1 MSLKVKLISCISAV
15 VLVIGLMIFGV
26 FSIERAS
33 VNLGGTVS
41 FEATNVYC
49 RITGQIT
56 GAEESP
62 VTPQELNYSANSEP
76 TEDQLA
82 SWNNDL
88 NFTEDA
94 QAIEI
99 EVTVENL
106 ATRELI
112 VSVDDLTTS
121 SNNVLRSMSKTVGGA
136 SESYTSGSLYTI
148 PASTGEGSANTS
160 KATFTLK
167 LEVDDPNNSASATY
181 NYHVNLRDESVP
193 VIIDDN
199 NGSDNMGSI
208 TIEDENGDGKVEAGE
223 EVTVTAD
230 PNTGSDFIGWQD
242 ENGIVV
248 SEDEE
253 FTFTAGEDFSNLTAL
268 FNKTITSSFKDE
280 ATTSPLTYTIYNE
293 AEVATVDGCD
303 AGAVDVTI
311 PETITRDGK
320 SYIVYK
326 IKYVTSSYNGAFY
339 QTRSTLESVTISD
352 KITKIGGYAFQS
364 CSKLTEINW
373 GENVRELGSSAF
385 AGCISLTSLVFP
397 NSLKEI
403 KSYVFDGCSG
413 LTSLVFPDSLRS
425 FGDDAFRGCSNI
437 TSIILNEGLEELGRN
452 SGIGTGAFG
461 ETKITTL
468 HIPASVKS
476 LEENIVAGCS
486 TIQTITVDA
495 NNPYYEDRG
504 LNVIIGKSDSPNTR
518 ERNMLKSTTNN
529 TKSIPEGVTSIGRNA
544 FARNDSLTTITIPSG
559 VKSIESRAF
568 YVCDNL
574 TEVTIESKDIY
585 KDITAKDEPGDL
597 INYAKTIRIL
607 KTIDDG
613 SNTFLNGYDKSEV
626 SGEYADYNIYTP
638 PVEVTQDGIKYRLH
652 NSTLTADVAGY
663 ESTLSG
669 DVVIPSSIS
678 YDSKTYSVTFIDEDA
693 FDSCDIISITIPDSV
708 TSIGDGAFHSCD
720 KLVSV
725 LFTGAPKI
733 TEIPRI
739 AFTSC
744 PALESINIPSSVTR
758 IGSQAFKY
766 CSSLTTITIPSSVTE
781 IEFSAFEGCSSLTSI
796 TIPSKVIKIEVQTFR
811 NCSSLTTITIPSSV
825 TSISSAAFGGCNS
838 LTEINVDENNKNYS
852 DIDGVLFNKEQTEIL
867 QYPAGKT
874 ATTYDIPAGVTI
886 IGSYAFDGC
895 SNLATITIPSG
906 VTSLGSYTFRNCSS
920 LTSITIPSSVTTIE
934 VDAFEGCTNLKTV
947 YCDSVVGYTKAD
959 SNSSGS
965 SHLFDNADTV
975 YVLASIRDGGATNYY
990 LNDTTI
996 FNIPSTTKN
1005 VNGQDYYV
1013 YTRK

>member
-41 FEATNVYC
+41 FEATDVYC

-76 TEDQLA
+76 TEEQLA

-112 VSVDDLTTS
+112 VSVDDLTTT
-121 SNNVLRSMSKTVGGA
+121 SNNVIRSMSKRVGGT

-160 KATFTLK
+160 KASFILK

-181 NYHVNLRDESVP
+181 NYRVNLRDESVP

-208 TIEDENGDGKVEAGE
+208 TIEDENGDGKIEPGE

-293 AEVATVDGCD
+293 AEVAEVDDCD

-326 IKYVTSSYNGAFY
+326 IKDATGSSNGAFY
-339 QTRSTLESVTISD
+339 QTRSTIESVAISD
-352 KITKIGGYAFQS
+352 KITKIGYYAFRS
-364 CSKLTEINW
+364 CSKLTDINW
-373 GENVRELGSSAF
+373 GENVRELGSFAF

-403 KSYVFDGCSG
+403 KSYVFGFCSG

-437 TSIILNEGLEELGRN
+437 TSIILNEGLEELGRG
-452 SGIGTGAFG
+452 SIVGFGAFG
-461 ETKITTL
+461 DTKITTL

-476 LEENIVAGCS
+476 LRDNIVAGCD

-495 NNPYYEDRG
+495 NNLYYEDRG
-504 LNVIIGKSDSPNTR
+504 LNVIIGKSDSPNTS
-518 ERNMLKSTTNN
+518 ERNMLKSATNS
-529 TKSIPEGVTSIGRNA
+529 TKSIPEGVTSIGEDA
-544 FARNDSLTTITIPSG
+544 FAGSDSLTSITIPSS
-559 VKSIESRAF
+559 VTSIESCAF
-568 YVCDNL
+568 YGCDNL
-574 TEVTIESKDIY
+574 TEVTIENKNIY
-585 KDITAKDEPGDL
+585 KEADGTSYYDAGCL
-597 INYAKTIRIL
+597 IANAQTIRIL

-613 SNTFLNGYDKSEV
+613 SNTFLNGYDKSEG
-626 SGEYADYNIYTP
+626 SGEYADYNFYTP
-638 PVEVTQDGIKYRLH
+638 PVEVTQDSITYRLH
-652 NSTLTADVAGY
+652 NSTLTADIIGA

-669 DVVIPSSIS
+669 EVVIPSSIS
-678 YDSKTYSVTFIDEDA
+678 YDSKTYSVSMIEESVFEDKN
-693 FDSCDIISITIPDSV
+693 ITSITIPDSV
-708 TSIGDGAFHSCD
+708 TSIERLAFDSCD

-725 LFTGAPKI
+725 LFTGTPKI
-733 TEIPRI
+733 TEIPDY
-739 AFTSC
+739 AFRFC
-744 PALESINIPSSVTR
+744 DALKNINIPSSVTR
-758 IGSQAFKY
+758 IKMDAFEG
-766 CSSLTTITIPSSVTE
+766 CSSLTTITIPS
-781 IEFSAFEGCSSLTSI
+781 G
-796 TIPSKVIKIEVQTFR
+796 
-811 NCSSLTTITIPSSV
+811 V
-825 TSISSAAFGGCNS
+825 TSIAGSAFVGCSS
-838 LTEINVDENNKNYS
+838 LTEINVDGNNTNFS
-852 DIDGVLFNKEQTEIL
+852 DIDGVLFNKAQVEIL
-867 QYPAGKT
+867 KYPAGKT
-874 ATTYDIPAGVTI
+874 ATTYDIPEGVTS
-886 IGSYAFDGC
+886 IGYCAFEDC
-895 SNLATITIPSG
+895 SNLITIVIPSG
-906 VTSLGSYTFRNCSS
+906 VTSIDATAFSGCSSLTNIAIPSGVTSIGVNAFQNCSS
-920 LTSITIPSSVTTIE
+920 LTSITIPSSVMYIE
-934 VDAFEGCTNLKTV
+934 NISVFSGCTNLKTV
-947 YCDSVVGYTKAD
+947 YCDSARAYTSAD

-965 SHLFDNADTV
+965 TYLFDNADTV

-990 LNDTTI
+990 LNDTTR
-996 FNIPSTTKN
+996 FYIPDTTTN

-1013 YTRK
+1013 YKRK

>member
-1 MSLKVKLISCISAV
+1 MTKRV
-15 VLVIGLMIFGV
+15 
-26 FSIERAS
+26 
-33 VNLGGTVS
+33 GGT
-41 FEATNVYC
+41 
-49 RITGQIT
+49 
-56 GAEESP
+56 
-62 VTPQELNYSANSEP
+62 
-76 TEDQLA
+76 
-82 SWNNDL
+82 
-88 NFTEDA
+88 
-94 QAIEI
+94 
-99 EVTVENL
+99 
-106 ATRELI
+106 
-112 VSVDDLTTS
+112 
-121 SNNVLRSMSKTVGGA
+121 

-160 KATFTLK
+160 KASFILK

-181 NYHVNLRDESVP
+181 NYHVNLRDENAPAV
-193 VIIDDN
+193 VIDDN

-208 TIEDENGDGKVEAGE
+208 TIEDENGDGKIEAGE

-293 AEVATVDGCD
+293 AEVAEVDGCD

-311 PETITRDGK
+311 PETITREGK
-320 SYIVYK
+320 TYIVYK
-326 IKYVTSSYNGAFY
+326 IKDATSSSNGAFY
-339 QTRSTLESVTISD
+339 QTRSTIESVTISD
-352 KITKIGGYAFQS
+352 KITKIGYYAFRS
-364 CSKLTEINW
+364 CSKLTDINW
-373 GENVRELGSSAF
+373 GENVRELGSFAF

-403 KSYVFDGCSG
+403 KSYVFGFCSG

-495 NNPYYEDRG
+495 NNLYYEDRG
-504 LNVIIGKSDSPNTR
+504 LNVIIGKSDSPNTS
-518 ERNMLKSTTNN
+518 ERNMLKSATNS
-529 TKSIPEGVTSIGRNA
+529 TKSIPEGVTSIGEDA
-544 FARNDSLTTITIPSG
+544 FAGSDSLTSITIPSS
-559 VKSIESRAF
+559 VTSIESCAF
-568 YVCDNL
+568 YGCDNL
-574 TEVTIESKDIY
+574 TEVTIENKNIY
-585 KDITAKDEPGDL
+585 KEADGTSYYDAGCL
-597 INYAKTIRIL
+597 IANAQTIRIL

-613 SNTFLNGYDKSEV
+613 SNTFLNGYDKSEG
-626 SGEYADYNIYTP
+626 SGEYADYNFYTP

-796 TIPSKVIKIEVQTFR
+796 TIPSRVIKIEVQTFR

-825 TSISSAAFGGCNS
+825 KSISSAAFGGCNS
-838 LTEINVDENNKNYS
+838 LTEINVDENNENYS

-990 LNDTTI
+990 LNDTTR
-996 FNIPSTTKN
+996 FYIPDTTTN

>member
-26 FSIERAS
+26 FSVERAS

-76 TEDQLA
+76 TEEQLA

-121 SNNVLRSMSKTVGGA
+121 SNNVLRSMTKTVGEA
-136 SESYTSGSLYTI
+136 SENYTSGSLYTI

-181 NYHVNLRDESVP
+181 NYRVNLRDESVP

-208 TIEDENGDGKVEAGE
+208 TIEDENGDGKIEAGE

-230 PNTGSDFIGWQD
+230 PNVDSDFIGWQD

-253 FTFTAGEDFSNLTAL
+253 FTFTAGEDFSNITAL
-268 FNKTITSSFKDE
+268 FNKTISSSVKDE
-280 ATTSPLTYTIYNE
+280 STTSPLIYTIYNE
-293 AEVATVDGCD
+293 AEVAEVTGCD
-303 AGAVDVTI
+303 VGAVDVTI
-311 PETITRDGK
+311 PETITRDSK

-326 IKYVTSSYNGAFY
+326 IKDVTSSSNGAFY
-339 QTRSTLESVTISD
+339 QTRSTLESVVISD
-352 KITKIGGYAFQS
+352 KITKIGQYAFRD

-373 GENVRELGSSAF
+373 GENVREIGR
-385 AGCISLTSLVFP
+385 
-397 NSLKEI
+397 NSFQ
-403 KSYVFDGCSG
+403 SCSG
-413 LTSLVFPDSLRS
+413 LTSLVFPSGLRS
-425 FGDDAFRGCSNI
+425 IAGTAFNYCSNI
-437 TSIILNEGLEELGRN
+437 NNIILNEGLEELTRN
-452 SGIGTGAFG
+452 SSAGYGAFG
-461 ETKITTL
+461 YTKIATL
-468 HIPASVKS
+468 HIPASAKM

-495 NNPYYEDRG
+495 SNPYYEDRG
-504 LNVIIGKSDSPNTR
+504 LNVIIGKADSPNTS

-529 TKSIPEGVTSIGRNA
+529 IKSIPEGVTSIERNA
-544 FARNDSLTTITIPSG
+544 FARNDSLTSIIIPSS
-559 VKSIESRAF
+559 VTYIAPSAF
-568 YVCDNL
+568 YNCNNL
-574 TEVTIESKDIY
+574 NEVTIESKNIY
-585 KDITAKDEPGDL
+585 KTADDITVNDAGGL
-597 INYAKTIRIL
+597 IANAQIIRIL

-613 SNTFLNGYDKSEV
+613 SNAFLINNYDKSEGG
-626 SGEYADYNIYTP
+626 GEYAGYNIYTA
-638 PVEVTQDGIKYRLH
+638 PVEVTQDGITYKLH
-652 NSTLTADVAGY
+652 NSSSTGSVSGY
-663 ESTLSG
+663 ESTLNG

-678 YDSKTYSVTFIDEDA
+678 YDSKTYSVTVIEEDA
-693 FDSCDIISITIPDSV
+693 FDSCDITSITIPDSV
-708 TSIGDGAFHSCD
+708 TSIGRMAFSYCD

-725 LFTGAPKI
+725 IFAGTPKI
-733 TEIPRI
+733 TEISYA
-739 AFTSC
+739 AFFSC
-744 PALESINIPSSVTR
+744 DALESINIPSSVTR
-758 IGSQAFKY
+758 IQDQAF
-766 CSSLTTITIPSSVTE
+766 E
-781 IEFSAFEGCSSLTSI
+781 DCSSLTSI
-796 TIPSKVIKIEVQTFR
+796 TIPSG
-811 NCSSLTTITIPSSV
+811 V
-825 TSISSAAFGGCNS
+825 TSIGSWSFNDCSS
-838 LTEINVDENNKNYS
+838 LTEINVDENNANYS
-852 DIDGVLFNKEQTEIL
+852 DIDGVLFNKTQTEIVR
-867 QYPAGKT
+867 YPEGKE
-874 ATTYDIPAGVTI
+874 AASYDFPESVTSI
-886 IGSYAFDGC
+886 RSSAFYGC
-895 SNLATITIPSG
+895 SYLTSITIPSS
-906 VTSLGSYTFRNCSS
+906 VTSIEGFVFSRCSNLTSITIPSSVTEIGGNAFSYCSSLTNITIPSSVTSIGGAAFYGCSS
-920 LTSITIPSSVTTIE
+920 LTSITIPSSVTDIGSGSG
-934 VDAFEGCTNLKTV
+934 AFNGCTNLKTV
-947 YCDSVVGYTKAD
+947 YCDSVRAYTSAD

-965 SHLFDNADTV
+965 TYLFNYADTV
-975 YVLASIRDGGATNYY
+975 YILASIRDGGATNFY
-990 LNDTTI
+990 LNDTTT
-996 FNIPSTTKN
+996 FNIPSTTTN

>member
-1 MSLKVKLISCISAV
+1 
-15 VLVIGLMIFGV
+15 MIFGV
-26 FSIERAS
+26 FSVERAS

-49 RITGQIT
+49 KITGQIT

-76 TEDQLA
+76 TEEQLA

-106 ATRELI
+106 ASRELI
-112 VSVDDLTTS
+112 VSVEDLTTT
-121 SNNVLRSMSKTVGGA
+121 SNNVLRSMTKRVGGT

-160 KATFTLK
+160 KASFILK

-181 NYHVNLRDESVP
+181 NYHVNLRDENAPAV
-193 VIIDDN
+193 VIDDN

-208 TIEDENGDGKVEAGE
+208 TIEDENGDGKIEAGE

-293 AEVATVDGCD
+293 AEVAEVDGCD

-311 PETITRDGK
+311 PETITREGK
-320 SYIVYK
+320 TYIVYK
-326 IKYVTSSYNGAFY
+326 IKDATSSSNGAFY
-339 QTRSTLESVTISD
+339 QTRSTIESVTISD
-352 KITKIGGYAFQS
+352 KITKIGYYAFRS
-364 CSKLTEINW
+364 CSKLTDINW
-373 GENVRELGSSAF
+373 GENVRELGSFAF

-403 KSYVFDGCSG
+403 KSYVFGFCSG

-495 NNPYYEDRG
+495 NNLYYEDRG
-504 LNVIIGKSDSPNTR
+504 LNVIIGKSDSPNTS
-518 ERNMLKSTTNN
+518 ERNMLKSATNS
-529 TKSIPEGVTSIGRNA
+529 TKSIPEGVTSIGEDA
-544 FARNDSLTTITIPSG
+544 FAGSDSLTSITIPSS
-559 VKSIESRAF
+559 VTSIESCAF
-568 YVCDNL
+568 YGCDNL
-574 TEVTIESKDIY
+574 TEVTIENKNIY
-585 KDITAKDEPGDL
+585 KEADGTSYYDAGCL
-597 INYAKTIRIL
+597 IANAQTIRIL

-613 SNTFLNGYDKSEV
+613 SNTFLNGYDKSEG
-626 SGEYADYNIYTP
+626 SGEYADYNFYTP

-796 TIPSKVIKIEVQTFR
+796 TIPSRVIKIEVQTFR

-825 TSISSAAFGGCNS
+825 KSISSAAFGGCNS
-838 LTEINVDENNKNYS
+838 LTEINVDENNENYS

-990 LNDTTI
+990 LNDTTR
-996 FNIPSTTKN
+996 FYIPDTTTN

>member
-49 RITGQIT
+49 KITGQIT

-76 TEDQLA
+76 TEEQLA

-106 ATRELI
+106 ASRELI
-112 VSVDDLTTS
+112 VSVEDLTTT
-121 SNNVLRSMSKTVGGA
+121 SNNVIRSMSKTVGEA
-136 SESYTSGSLYTI
+136 SEGYTSGSLYTI

-208 TIEDENGDGKVEAGE
+208 TIEDENGDGKIEAGE

-230 PNTGSDFIGWQD
+230 PNTGSGFIGWQD

-293 AEVATVDGCD
+293 AEVAEVTGCD

-311 PETITRDGK
+311 PETITREGK
-320 SYIVYK
+320 TYIVYK
-326 IKYVTSSYNGAFY
+326 IKDATSSSNGAFY
-339 QTRSTLESVTISD
+339 QTRSTIESVTISD
-352 KITKIGGYAFQS
+352 KITKIGEYAFQS
-364 CSKLTEINW
+364 CSNLTEIIW
-373 GENVRELGSSAF
+373 GENVREIGGYAF
-385 AGCISLTSLVFP
+385 ES
-397 NSLKEI
+397 
-403 KSYVFDGCSG
+403 CSG
-413 LTSLVFPDSLRS
+413 LTNLILPERLTK
-425 FGDDAFRGCSNI
+425 FGDRAFFYCSNLNDI
-437 TSIILNEGLEELGRN
+437 TIPSSLTSITYNVFGIFDGCENLKTINVDKNNMSFCDIDGILFNKDKTKIIKYPQAKTEATYIIPSSVTSVENSAFSNCSSLTSITILN
-452 SGIGTGAFG
+452 
-461 ETKITTL
+461 
-468 HIPASVKS
+468 
-476 LEENIVAGCS
+476 
-486 TIQTITVDA
+486 
-495 NNPYYEDRG
+495 
-504 LNVIIGKSDSPNTR
+504 
-518 ERNMLKSTTNN
+518 
-529 TKSIPEGVTSIGRNA
+529 GVTSIGSNA
-544 FARNDSLTTITIPSG
+544 FKDCSSLTSITIPSSVTNIVSSSFAPFSG
-559 VKSIESRAF
+559 CS
-568 YVCDNL
+568 NL
-574 TEVTIESKDIY
+574 TEVIIDSEEIY
-585 KDITAKDEPGDL
+585 KDITEQDKPGRL
-597 INYAKTIRIL
+597 IYYAQTIRVL

-613 SNTFLNGYDKSEV
+613 SNTFLNGYDKSEG

-638 PVEVTQDGIKYRLH
+638 PVEVTQNSIIYRLH
-652 NSTLTADVAGY
+652 NSTLTADVAGC

-678 YDSKTYSVTFIDEDA
+678 YDSKTYSVTIIEERA
-693 FDSCDIISITIPDSV
+693 FRNNRNITSVTIPDTI
-708 TSIGDGAFHSCD
+708 TSINGEYVFAFCD
-720 KLVSV
+720 NLVSV
-725 LFTGAPKI
+725 IFTGSSKI
-733 TEIPRI
+733 TKIPQHT
-739 AFTSC
+739 FYYC
-744 PALESINIPSSVTR
+744 DALKNINIPSSVTS
-758 IGSQAFKY
+758 IGSYAFG
-766 CSSLTTITIPSSVTE
+766 
-781 IEFSAFEGCSSLTSI
+781 GCSSLTSI
-796 TIPSKVIKIEVQTFR
+796 TIPSDVTSIGSYAFSNCSSLTTITIPSNVTKVYEGTFSGCSSLTEINVDENNASFCDVDGVLFNKAKTEILKYPVAKVATTYDILESVTIIGSYAFDGCSNLTSITIPTGVTSIGYHAFS

-825 TSISSAAFGGCNS
+825 TSI
-838 LTEINVDENNKNYS
+838 EY
-852 DIDGVLFNKEQTEIL
+852 
-867 QYPAGKT
+867 
-874 ATTYDIPAGVTI
+874 
-886 IGSYAFDGC
+886 YAFQ
-895 SNLATITIPSG
+895 
-906 VTSLGSYTFRNCSS
+906 NCSS
-920 LTSITIPSSVTTIE
+920 LTSITIPSGVTIIG
-934 VDAFEGCTNLKTV
+934 VDEFNGCTNLKTV
-947 YCDSVVGYTKAD
+947 YCDSVEGYTSAD
-959 SNSSGS
+959 SNNSSSS